1 MLNKLNLFSKKP
13 VYWKCFII
21 SGIIFLNYSGQL
33 VFAQRSASATASVT
47 ATIITPIGI
56 NKTTDMNFGNI
67 IAGSSSGIVT
77 LDPAGIRS
85 VTTGITLPVSSGT
98 ITAATFQVRG
108 QGNYTYTIT
117 LPTSAYEIT
126 RTSGSGTMEIS
137 NFTSSPSG
145 TGMLISGAQTISVG
159 ATLTV
164 GADQPVGVYTGETG
178 FNVTV
183 NYN

>member
-1 MLNKLNLFSKKP
+1 MLNKLKLFSQKQT
-13 VYWKCFII
+13 YWKCLVI
-21 SGIIFLNYSGQL
+21 SGIIFFNYSSQL
-33 VFAQRSASATASVT
+33 AFAQRSASATASVT

-67 IAGSSSGIVT
+67 IAGSSSGTVS

-85 VTTGITLPVSSGT
+85 VTTGITLPAAPGT
-98 ITAATFQVRG
+98 VTAATFQVTG
-108 QGNYTYTIT
+108 QGNSTYTIT

-145 TGMLISGAQTISVG
+145 SGTLISGTQIISVG